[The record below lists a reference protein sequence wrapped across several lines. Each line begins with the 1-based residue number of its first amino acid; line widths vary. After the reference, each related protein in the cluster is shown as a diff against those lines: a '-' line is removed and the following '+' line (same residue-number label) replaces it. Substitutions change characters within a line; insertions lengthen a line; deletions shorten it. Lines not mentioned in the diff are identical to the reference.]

1 MEPFQFRGRLHHE
14 PVRRGALCGEDGVA
28 DGSGALF
35 TARLARWGH
44 SVAVRVPREALK
56 AAGLTEGSVVD
67 VELTRRH
74 VFDYGTERAAVAEY
88 CRDVAAR
95 IGWNETEV
103 QYLLTMSAILAS
115 RPGEAAKT
123 PPNPRQAERFAALQA
138 RVAEFHRALG
148 AAGLD
153 FRAHLEQI

>member
-1 MEPFQFRGRLHHE
+1 MEPFQFRGRLHHQ
-14 PVRRGALCGEDGVA
+14 PVREDALCEDGVA
-28 DGSGALF
+28 DESGALF
-35 TARLARWGH
+35 VARLARWGH

-56 AAGLTEGSVVD
+56 EAGLAEGSVVD
-67 VELTRRH
+67 VEITRRH
-74 VFDYGTERAAVAEY
+74 VLDFGAEREAVTEY

-95 IGWNETEV
+95 IGWTEAEV
-103 QYLLTMSAILAS
+103 QYLLAMSAILAN
-115 RPGEAAKT
+115 PAGAGKT